1 MIKKTKQ
8 AIHREIRKHIS
19 KIKINLKKEAKKE
32 DKKEEKN
39 DKNEKKDISKNE
51 EKAEEF
57 KESNFKE
64 TILEEDIGF
73 AAPVIQETN
82 ANSGLANAVMDSG
95 RDLEDTAANVISE
108 KSNNVAVGGNL
119 YEIRSS
125 YDNAGSGM
133 GYDNNK
139 YDNDNKV
146 TPGFSSSFSS
156 GFGERERF
164 SFSARV
170 FGERERRKSEAA
182 GIWGEEARGK
192 TQGARREDYST
203 RKDEERLG
211 SSEAIGRRKKKRET
225 F

>member
-1 MIKKTKQ
+1 
-8 AIHREIRKHIS
+8 
-19 KIKINLKKEAKKE
+19 
-32 DKKEEKN
+32 
-39 DKNEKKDISKNE
+39 
-51 EKAEEF
+51 
-57 KESNFKE
+57 
-64 TILEEDIGF
+64 
-73 AAPVIQETN
+73 
-82 ANSGLANAVMDSG
+82 MDSG

-182 GIWGEEARGK
+182 GIWGEEG
-192 TQGARREDYST
+192 REDYST